1 MDACGSS
8 GPARTADPRTVR
20 RLNVKAEGTALA
32 ARGQP
37 VTQQMCQS
45 PHVSQALRYL
55 FRLRQRARK
64 KRGVQRF
71 AAEELRGQRC
81 AETGNDHRQN

>member
-45 PHVSQALRYL
+45 LLP
-55 FRLRQRARK
+55 
-64 KRGVQRF
+64 VQSKIL
-71 AAEELRGQRC
+71 A
-81 AETGNDHRQN
+81 